1 MAAIFA
7 FRCSCCGELHEGAP
21 SIGFDAPHHYAV
33 LNETERDTLAT
44 LGSDLCTI
52 DHDEGRDHF
61 VRACL
66 EIPIHGHGDPF
77 IWGVWISLSA
87 ENFARYQE
95 LPDTPPPG
103 ESYFAAENPKGELGF
118 YFRSKG
124 GGYPDRM
131 YIRAP
136 SFSNLQILAPT
147 MEGHYLPDT
156 VAILGSFDF
165 VMGECDR

>member
-21 SIGFDAPHHYAV
+21 SIGFDAPHHYAG
-33 LNETERDTLAT
+33 LNETERETLAT

-66 EIPIHGHGDPF
+66 ETPIHGHGDPF

-87 ENFARYQE
+87 ENFTRYQE
-95 LPDTPPPG
+95 LPDPPPPG
-103 ESYFAAENPKGELGF
+103 ESYFGWFSNRLP
-118 YFRSKG
+118 
-124 GGYPDRM
+124 GYPETL
-131 YIRAP
+131 
-136 SFSNLQILAPT
+136 NLKTRVRPRGDNLRPWVELEPIDHLLSHDAQ
-147 MEGHYLPDT
+147 EGLT
-156 VAILGSFDF
+156 VARAQALAEPALHPD
-165 VMGECDR
+165 